1 LVLFLCALA
10 GASTAAASTT
20 IGQLAPGSPPPAECT
35 GSPFDLLQPTVT
47 SGNTYVVPAEGVA
60 ITSWSTSA
68 AAGAGQMMEMKAF
81 RQVSGTTYKVVGHDG
96 PHALVP
102 STVNTFA
109 TNIAV
114 QPGDVL
120 GLNDVNATGSVPNA
134 CDFVAPGD
142 SERYGPGTSG
152 GNLADG
158 MSGDFS
164 NSSADVRLN
173 VTAEVAIKP
182 SNNSFTFGKVKD
194 KNNGTATLAV
204 KVPGPGTLSLTGKG
218 VKTQRAGGGAVASK
232 TVSAGGTVK
241 LSIKPKGKAKSKLK
255 KTGKAKVKVS
265 VIYTPMGDVRGDPN
279 TQTKRVKLIK
289 KH

>member
-1 LVLFLCALA
+1 MALA
-10 GASTAAASTT
+10 GPSTAAAATT
-20 IGQLAPGSPPPAECT
+20 IGQLAPGNPPPAECT
-35 GSPFDLLQPTVT
+35 GSPVDLLQPTVT
-47 SGNTYVVPAEGVA
+47 SGNTYVVPAGGVA

-68 AAGAGQMMEMKAF
+68 AAGAVQMMEMKVF

-120 GLNDVNATGSVPNA
+120 GLNDVNATMSVPNA
-134 CDFVAPGD
+134 CDFLAPGD
-142 SERYGPGTSG
+142 SERYGFPS

-164 NSSADVRLN
+164 NSSADVRTN
-173 VTAEVAIKP
+173 ATAEVAIKP
-182 SNNSFTFGKVKD
+182 SNNSFSFGKVKD
-194 KNNGTATLAV
+194 NKNNGSATLAV
-204 KVPGPGTLSLTGKG
+204 HVPGPGTLALSGKG
-218 VKTQRAGGGAVASK
+218 VKAQRTGGAVASK
-232 TVSAGGTVK
+232 TVSAAGTVK
-241 LSIKPKGKAKSKLK
+241 LLIKAKGKAKKKLT
-255 KTGKAKVKVS
+255 KTGKAKVKVRVS
-265 VIYTPMGDVRGDPN
+265 YTPTGDVPGTPS

-289 KH
+289 K